1 MSVRKKLN
9 PTKIIVLVLLV
20 LVFVVGLGYTG
31 YKVYMN
37 YKDIKDNTGILDDL
51 PEIKPPE
58 EPTEEEPQVSERQLQ
73 LQELQKT
80 NKEIIGWIEIADTN
94 INYPVAQHKDNDYYL
109 NHNYKNE
116 KSSAG
121 AIYFDKDVKINE
133 SDNLQIYGHRN
144 KYGLMFE
151 PLIKYAKKDFY
162 EEHKTINLTTLEED
176 ATYEILAIF
185 YSRVYYSNETNVF
198 RYYYFV
204 NAESEKE
211 YNEFVNNAKNAS
223 KFDTGVDA
231 KYGDKLIT
239 LSTCEYSRENG
250 RFVIVAKKIS
260 D

>member
-1 MSVRKKLN
+1 MHKRKLKK
-9 PTKIIVLVLLV
+9 PIKIIIIIILL
-20 LVFVVGLGYTG
+20 LIIILGITYIVVELT
-31 YKVYMN
+31 N
-37 YKDIKDNTGILDDL
+37 ANKDKNTYQDVSNIFHDIEQKEDIHEQRINKLKEL
-51 PEIKPPE
+51 HESYENVIAWLEIE
-58 EPTEEEPQVSERQLQ
+58 GT
-73 LQELQKT
+73 
-80 NKEIIGWIEIADTN
+80 D
-94 INYPVAQHKDNDYYL
+94 INYPIVQTTDNDYYL

-204 NAESEKE
+204 NAESEEE
-211 YNEFVNNAKNAS
+211 YNKFVNNAKKAS

-250 RFVIVAKKIS
+250 RFVVVAKKI

>member
-1 MSVRKKLN
+1 MHKRKLKKPIKFIIIIILLLIIILGITYIVVELTNASKDKNTYQDVSNIVHDINQKEDIHEQRINKLKELHESYEN
-9 PTKIIVLVLLV
+9 VIAWL
-20 LVFVVGLGYTG
+20 
-31 YKVYMN
+31 
-37 YKDIKDNTGILDDL
+37 
-51 PEIKPPE
+51 EIE
-58 EPTEEEPQVSERQLQ
+58 GT
-73 LQELQKT
+73 
-80 NKEIIGWIEIADTN
+80 D
-94 INYPVAQHKDNDYYL
+94 INYPIVQTNDNDYYL

-162 EEHKTINLTTLEED
+162 EKHKTINLTTLEED

-204 NAESEKE
+204 NAESEEE
-211 YNEFVNNAKNAS
+211 YNKFVNNAKKAS

-250 RFVIVAKKIS
+250 RFVVVAKKIS

>member
-1 MSVRKKLN
+1 MHKRKLKK
-9 PTKIIVLVLLV
+9 PIKIIIIIILL
-20 LVFVVGLGYTG
+20 LIIILGITYIVVELTNAN
-31 YKVYMN
+31 KDKN
-37 YKDIKDNTGILDDL
+37 TYKDVSNIFHDIDKKEDIHEQRINKLKEL
-51 PEIKPPE
+51 HESYENVVSWLEIE
-58 EPTEEEPQVSERQLQ
+58 GT
-73 LQELQKT
+73 
-80 NKEIIGWIEIADTN
+80 D
-94 INYPVAQHKDNDYYL
+94 INYPIVQTTDNDYYL

-121 AIYFDKDVKINE
+121 AIYFDKDVNINE

-204 NAESEKE
+204 NAESEE
-211 YNEFVNNAKNAS
+211 AYNEFVSNAKKAS

-250 RFVIVAKKIS
+250 RFVVVAKKIS

>member
-1 MSVRKKLN
+1 MHKRKLKK
-9 PTKIIVLVLLV
+9 PIKIIIIIILL
-20 LVFVVGLGYTG
+20 LIIILGITYIVVELT
-31 YKVYMN
+31 N
-37 YKDIKDNTGILDDL
+37 ANKDKNTYQDVSNIFHDIEQKEDIHEQKINKLKEL
-51 PEIKPPE
+51 HNEYENVVAWLEIE
-58 EPTEEEPQVSERQLQ
+58 GT
-73 LQELQKT
+73 
-80 NKEIIGWIEIADTN
+80 D
-94 INYPVAQHKDNDYYL
+94 INYPIVQTTDNDYYL

-204 NAESEKE
+204 NAESEEE
-211 YNEFVNNAKNAS
+211 YNKFVNNAKKAS

-250 RFVIVAKKIS
+250 RFVVVAKKI

>member
-1 MSVRKKLN
+1 MHKRKLKK
-9 PTKIIVLVLLV
+9 PIKIIINIILLLIIILGITYIV
-20 LVFVVGLGYTG
+20 VELTNANKDKNTYQDVSDVFH
-31 YKVYMN
+31 
-37 YKDIKDNTGILDDL
+37 DIDQKEDIHEQRINKLKELHESYENVIAWL
-51 PEIKPPE
+51 EIE
-58 EPTEEEPQVSERQLQ
+58 GT
-73 LQELQKT
+73 
-80 NKEIIGWIEIADTN
+80 D
-94 INYPVAQHKDNDYYL
+94 INYPIVQTTDNDYYL

-185 YSRVYYSNETNVF
+185 NSRVYYSNETNVF

-204 NAESEKE
+204 NAESEEE
-211 YNEFVNNAKNAS
+211 YNKFVSNAKKAS

-250 RFVIVAKKIS
+250 RFVVVAKKIS
-260 D
+260 

>member
-1 MSVRKKLN
+1 MQKRKLKKPMKIIIIIILLLIIILGITYIVVELTHASNDKNTYKDVSNIFHDINQKKDIHEQKIKKLKELHESYEN
-9 PTKIIVLVLLV
+9 VIAWL
-20 LVFVVGLGYTG
+20 
-31 YKVYMN
+31 
-37 YKDIKDNTGILDDL
+37 
-51 PEIKPPE
+51 EIE
-58 EPTEEEPQVSERQLQ
+58 GT
-73 LQELQKT
+73 
-80 NKEIIGWIEIADTN
+80 D
-94 INYPVAQHKDNDYYL
+94 INYPIVQTTDNDYYL

-204 NAESEKE
+204 NADSEE
-211 YNEFVNNAKNAS
+211 AYNEFVNNAKKAS

-250 RFVIVAKKIS
+250 RFVVVAKKIS

>member
-1 MSVRKKLN
+1 MHKRKLKK
-9 PTKIIVLVLLV
+9 PIKIIIIIILL
-20 LVFVVGLGYTG
+20 LIIILGISYIVVELTNASNDKNT
-31 YKVYMN
+31 YKNVSN
-37 YKDIKDNTGILDDL
+37 IFHDI
-51 PEIKPPE
+51 E
-58 EPTEEEPQVSERQLQ
+58 
-73 LQELQKT
+73 
-80 NKEIIGWIEIADTN
+80 NKEDIHEQKINKLKELHESYENVVAWLEIEGTD
-94 INYPVAQHKDNDYYL
+94 INYPVVETTDNDYYL

-121 AIYFDKDVKINE
+121 AIYFDKETKINE

-211 YNEFVNNAKNAS
+211 YNEFVSNAKKAS

-250 RFVIVAKKIS
+250 RFVVVAKKIS

>member
-1 MSVRKKLN
+1 MHKRKLKK
-9 PTKIIVLVLLV
+9 PIKIIIIIILL
-20 LVFVVGLGYTG
+20 LIIILGITYIVVELTNASND
-31 YKVYMN
+31 KN
-37 YKDIKDNTGILDDL
+37 TYKDVSNIFHDIDQKEDIHEQRINKLKEL
-51 PEIKPPE
+51 HESYENVVAWLEIE
-58 EPTEEEPQVSERQLQ
+58 GT
-73 LQELQKT
+73 
-80 NKEIIGWIEIADTN
+80 D
-94 INYPVAQHKDNDYYL
+94 INYPIVQTTDNDYYL

-121 AIYFDKDVKINE
+121 AIYFDKDVQINE

-204 NAESEKE
+204 NAENEEE
-211 YNEFVNNAKNAS
+211 YNEFVNNAKKAS

-250 RFVIVAKKIS
+250 RFVVVAKKI

>member
-1 MSVRKKLN
+1 MKIIIIIILLLIIILGITYIVVELTHASNDKNTYKDVSNIFHDINQKKDIHEQKIKKLKELHESYEN
-9 PTKIIVLVLLV
+9 VIAWL
-20 LVFVVGLGYTG
+20 
-31 YKVYMN
+31 
-37 YKDIKDNTGILDDL
+37 
-51 PEIKPPE
+51 EIE
-58 EPTEEEPQVSERQLQ
+58 GT
-73 LQELQKT
+73 
-80 NKEIIGWIEIADTN
+80 D
-94 INYPVAQHKDNDYYL
+94 INYPIVQTTDNDYYL

>member
-1 MSVRKKLN
+1 MQKRKLKKPMKIIIIIILLLIIILGITYIVVELTHASNDKNTYKDVSNIFHDINQKKDIHEQKIKKLKELHESYEN
-9 PTKIIVLVLLV
+9 VIAWL
-20 LVFVVGLGYTG
+20 
-31 YKVYMN
+31 
-37 YKDIKDNTGILDDL
+37 
-51 PEIKPPE
+51 EIE
-58 EPTEEEPQVSERQLQ
+58 GT
-73 LQELQKT
+73 
-80 NKEIIGWIEIADTN
+80 D
-94 INYPVAQHKDNDYYL
+94 INYPIVQTTDNDYYL

-250 RFVIVAKKIS
+250 RFVVVAKKIS
-260 D
+260 

>member
-1 MSVRKKLN
+1 MHKRKLKK
-9 PTKIIVLVLLV
+9 PIKIIIIIILL
-20 LVFVVGLGYTG
+20 LIIIL
-31 YKVYMN
+31 
-37 YKDIKDNTGILDDL
+37 GILYIVVELTNASNDKNTYKNVSNIFHDIDQKEDIHEQRINKL
-51 PEIKPPE
+51 KELHESYENVVAWLEIE
-58 EPTEEEPQVSERQLQ
+58 GT
-73 LQELQKT
+73 
-80 NKEIIGWIEIADTN
+80 D
-94 INYPVAQHKDNDYYL
+94 INYPIVQTTDNDYYL

-121 AIYFDKDVKINE
+121 AIYFDKDVQINE

-204 NAESEKE
+204 NAENEEE
-211 YNEFVNNAKNAS
+211 YNEFVNNAKKAS

-250 RFVIVAKKIS
+250 RFVVVAKKI

>member
-1 MSVRKKLN
+1 MHKRKLKK
-9 PTKIIVLVLLV
+9 PIKITIIIILLLIIILGISYIVVEL
-20 LVFVVGLGYTG
+20 TNAN
-31 YKVYMN
+31 KDKN
-37 YKDIKDNTGILDDL
+37 TYKDVSNIFHDIDQKEDIHEQRINKLKELHESYENVIAWL
-51 PEIKPPE
+51 EIE
-58 EPTEEEPQVSERQLQ
+58 GT
-73 LQELQKT
+73 
-80 NKEIIGWIEIADTN
+80 D
-94 INYPVAQHKDNDYYL
+94 INYPIVETTDNDYYL

-121 AIYFDKDVKINE
+121 AIYFDKDVNINE

-204 NAESEKE
+204 NADSEE
-211 YNEFVNNAKNAS
+211 AYNEFVSNAKKAS

-250 RFVIVAKKIS
+250 RFVVVALVKKK
-260 D
+260 

>member
-1 MSVRKKLN
+1 MHKRKLKK
-9 PTKIIVLVLLV
+9 PIKIIIIIILL
-20 LVFVVGLGYTG
+20 LIIILGISYIVVELTNASND
-31 YKVYMN
+31 KN
-37 YKDIKDNTGILDDL
+37 TYKDVSNIFHDIDQKEDIHEQKINKLKEL
-51 PEIKPPE
+51 HKSYENVVAWLEIE
-58 EPTEEEPQVSERQLQ
+58 GT
-73 LQELQKT
+73 
-80 NKEIIGWIEIADTN
+80 D
-94 INYPVAQHKDNDYYL
+94 INYPVVETTDNDYYL

-204 NAESEKE
+204 NAESEE
-211 YNEFVNNAKNAS
+211 AYNDFVSNAKKAS

-250 RFVIVAKKIS
+250 RFVVVAKKIS

>member
-1 MSVRKKLN
+1 MHKRKLKK
-9 PTKIIVLVLLV
+9 PIKIIIIIILL
-20 LVFVVGLGYTG
+20 LIIILGISYIVVELTNAHKDKNT
-31 YKVYMN
+31 YKNVSN
-37 YKDIKDNTGILDDL
+37 IFHDIEQKEDIHEQKINKLKEL
-51 PEIKPPE
+51 HESYENVVAWLEIE
-58 EPTEEEPQVSERQLQ
+58 GT
-73 LQELQKT
+73 
-80 NKEIIGWIEIADTN
+80 D
-94 INYPVAQHKDNDYYL
+94 INYPIVQTTDNDYYL

-204 NAESEKE
+204 NAESEEE
-211 YNEFVNNAKNAS
+211 YNKFVNNAKKAS

-250 RFVIVAKKIS
+250 RFVVVAKKI